1 MTAREYNATVYAEVI
16 KGGYGLIAVMV
27 AVAAGAAIC
36 AKVMA

>member
-1 MTAREYNATVYAEVI
+1 MTAREYNAALYVEVI
-16 KGGYGLIAVMV
+16 TGAYGLIAVMV